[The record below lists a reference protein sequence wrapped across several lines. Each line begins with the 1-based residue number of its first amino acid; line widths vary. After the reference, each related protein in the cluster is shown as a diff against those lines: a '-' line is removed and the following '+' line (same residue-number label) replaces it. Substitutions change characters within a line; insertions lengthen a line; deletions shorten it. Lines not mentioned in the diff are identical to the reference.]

1 MYSIISPHKGPT
13 HCYASETSNNCVLCN
28 LYNVHIFISFYL
40 YSSHFPSLPYFCLP
54 WHIYFISNIFI
65 YLALGH
71 VCFMKSLLYFDLG
84 DLIFLTNRNS
94 SHCVSY
100 VVYPNLTSHYDYG

>member
-1 MYSIISPHKGPT
+1 MSSIIFPHKGPT
-13 HCYASETSNNCVLCN
+13 HCYASETSNTCVLCN
-28 LYNVHIFISFYL
+28 LYNVHIFTSFYL

-54 WHIYFISNIFI
+54 WHLLYQYYF
-65 YLALGH
+65 YLFSIGH
-71 VCFMKSLLYFDLG
+71 ICFMKTLLYFDFD

-94 SHCVSY
+94 SYCVSY